1 MLPTS
6 RTFAIMSVIEKK
18 AELEAYFHDAGK
30 TRDRWRV
37 GTEYE
42 KVGIDRNTGKA
53 IPYFGRRGVEFILR
67 ELIDRFGWQPEEQNG
82 HIIALMR
89 DKAQIT
95 LEPGGQI
102 ELSGEPCESIHCTEG
117 EFTQHIRELLE
128 VADPLDIVFLGLGM
142 QPISRLEE
150 IEWVPKKRYAIMGP
164 YMPKVG
170 TLGQR
175 MMKQT
180 ATVQTNIDFLDE
192 KDAMAK
198 FRTGMGLAPV
208 LVAMFANSPICDGQ
222 VNGYRSFREHIWTDT
237 DKSRAGLLKFAFSPD
252 VGFAHYVEY
261 ALDVPMYFIIRH
273 HDYIDMT
280 GITFRQFLQSGHNGE
295 RATLEDWNDH
305 LTTLFPETRIKR
317 YIEVRSADSQP
328 PELMPALSALIKG
341 AFYDADCLQAA
352 WDLVK
357 DWSWDERMQVYLD
370 SHKDAL
376 AARFRRYAL
385 LDLAK
390 ELLQIAWEGLRRQK
404 ALNSQGDDET
414 IYLDPLKKLLS
425 QGKCP
430 ADVLLEKWHG
440 ELERDLKKLIA
451 YSAYKLP

>member
-1 MLPTS
+1 
-6 RTFAIMSVIEKK
+6 MSVIEKK
-18 AELEAYFHDAGK
+18 AELETYFHDAGK
-30 TRDRWRV
+30 SQERWRV

-42 KVGIDRNTGKA
+42 KVGIDRRTAEA

-67 ELIDRFGWQPEEQNG
+67 ELIERFGWEPEEQEG
-82 HIIALMR
+82 HIIALARGNAM
-89 DKAQIT
+89 IT

-102 ELSGEPCESIHCTEG
+102 ELSGEPCESIHCTHT

-128 VADPLDIVFLGLGM
+128 VAEPLDIVFLGLGM
-142 QPISRLEE
+142 QPMSRVEE
-150 IEWVPKKRYAIMGP
+150 IEWVPKKRYRIMGP

-170 TLGQR
+170 SLGQR

-180 ATVQTNIDFLDE
+180 ATVQANIDFLDE

-198 FRTGMGLAPV
+198 FRTGMGLAPI
-208 LVAMFANSPICDGQ
+208 LVGMFANSPISDGQ
-222 VNGYRSFREHIWTDT
+222 LNGYRSFREHIWTDT
-237 DKSRAGLLKFAFSPD
+237 DKSRSGLLKFAFAPEVS
-252 VGFAHYVEY
+252 FAHYVEY

-280 GITFRQFLQSGHNGE
+280 GITFRQFLERGHNGE

-317 YIEVRSADSQP
+317 YIEVRSVDSQP
-328 PELMPALSALIKG
+328 PELMLALPALVKG

-370 SHKDAL
+370 SHRDAL
-376 AARFRRYAL
+376 AARIRRYSL
-385 LDLAK
+385 FDPAK
-390 ELLQIAWEGLRRQK
+390 ELFQIAWEGLRRQK
-404 ALNSQGDDET
+404 ALNKQGDDET
-414 IYLDPLKKLLS
+414 IYLSPLKTLLF

-430 ADVLLEKWHG
+430 ADVLVEKWEG
-440 ELERDLKKLIA
+440 ELQQDIKKLIA

>member
-1 MLPTS
+1 
-6 RTFAIMSVIEKK
+6 MSVIEKT
-18 AELEAYFHDAGK
+18 EQLEAYFHDAGK
-30 TRDRWRV
+30 PRDRWRV

-42 KVGIDRNTGKA
+42 KVGIDKSTAKA
-53 IPYFGRRGVEFILR
+53 IPYSGRRGVEFILR
-67 ELIDRFGWQPEEQNG
+67 ELIDRFGWEPEEQDG
-82 HIIALMR
+82 HIIALAR
-89 DKAQIT
+89 GNAQIT

-102 ELSGEPCESIHCTEG
+102 ELSGEPCENIHCTYA

-128 VADPLDIVFLGLGM
+128 VAEPLDIVFLGLGM
-142 QPISRLEE
+142 QPVSRLEE
-150 IEWVPKKRYAIMGP
+150 IEWVPKKRYRIMAP
-164 YMPKVG
+164 YMLKVG

-180 ATVQTNIDFLDE
+180 ATVQANIDFSDE

-198 FRTGMGLAPV
+198 FRTGMGLTP
-208 LVAMFANSPICDGQ
+208 LIIAMFANSPICEGQ
-222 VNGYRSFREHIWTDT
+222 LNGYRSFREHIWTDT
-237 DKSRAGLLKFAFSPD
+237 DKDRCGLLPFAFSPD
-252 VGFAHYVEY
+252 VSFRHYVEY

-280 GITFRQFLQSGHNGE
+280 GTTFRHFLKHGHNGE

-328 PELMPALSALIKG
+328 PELMPALSAIIKG
-341 AFYDADCLQAA
+341 AFYDSDCLQAA

-357 DWSWDERMQVYLD
+357 GWSWDERMQVYLD
-370 SHKDAL
+370 SHRDAL
-376 AARFRRYAL
+376 GARIRRYSL

-390 ELLQIAWEGLRRQK
+390 ELFQIAWEGLRRQK
-404 ALNSQGDDET
+404 ALNEQGEDET
-414 IYLDPLKKLLS
+414 IYLNALKTLLF

-430 ADVLLEKWHG
+430 ADVLIEKWEG
-440 ELERDLKKLIA
+440 ELQHDIKKLIA
-451 YSAYKLP
+451 YTAYKLP

>member
-1 MLPTS
+1 
-6 RTFAIMSVIEKK
+6 MSVIEKNY
-18 AELEAYFHDAGK
+18 ELEAYFQNAGK
-30 TRDRWRV
+30 TREQWRV

-42 KVGIDRNTGKA
+42 KVGIDRFTGKA
-53 IPYFGRRGVEFILR
+53 IPYFGARGVDRILR
-67 ELIDRFGWQPEEQNG
+67 ELIDRYGWQPEEQDGN
-82 HIIALMR
+82 IIALTR

-102 ELSGEPCESIHCTEG
+102 ELSGEPCESIHCTYG
-117 EFTQHIRELLE
+117 EFSQHIRELIE
-128 VADPLDIVFLGLGM
+128 VAEPLDIVFLGLGM
-142 QPISRLEE
+142 QPVSRVEE
-150 IEWVPKKRYAIMGP
+150 IEWVPKKRYRIMGP
-164 YMPKVG
+164 YMLKVG

-180 ATVQTNIDFLDE
+180 ATVQANIDFLDE

-208 LVAMFANSPICDGQ
+208 LIAMFANSPICEGQ
-222 VNGYRSFREHIWTDT
+222 LNGYRSFREHIWTDT
-237 DKSRAGLLKFAFSPD
+237 DRSRSGLLKFAFAPD
-252 VGFAHYVEY
+252 ASFAHYVEY

-280 GITFRQFLQSGHNGE
+280 GLTFRQFLERGHNGE
-295 RATLEDWNDH
+295 PATLQDWADH

-317 YIEVRSADSQP
+317 YIEIRSVDSQP

-341 AFYDADCLQAA
+341 IFYDPDCLLAA

-357 DWSWDERMQVYLD
+357 GWSWDERMETYLD
-370 SHKDAL
+370 SHKNAL
-376 AARFRRYAL
+376 AARVRRYTL

-390 ELLQIAWEGLRRQK
+390 ELFQIGWEGLRRQK
-404 ALNSQGDDET
+404 SLNRNGDDET
-414 IYLDPLKKLLS
+414 IYLTPLKTLLF

-430 ADVLLEKWHG
+430 ADILVEKWEG
-440 ELERDLKKLIA
+440 ELRQDIKNLIA

>member
-1 MLPTS
+1 
-6 RTFAIMSVIEKK
+6 MSVIEKNY
-18 AELEAYFHDAGK
+18 ELEAYFQNAGK
-30 TRDRWRV
+30 AREQWRV

-42 KVGIDRNTGKA
+42 KVGIDRFTGKA
-53 IPYFGRRGVEFILR
+53 IPYFGARGVDRILR
-67 ELIDRFGWQPEEQNG
+67 ELIDRYGWQPEEQDGN
-82 HIIALMR
+82 IIALTR

-102 ELSGEPCESIHCTEG
+102 ELSGEPCESIHCTYG
-117 EFTQHIRELLE
+117 EFSQHIRELLE
-128 VADPLDIVFLGLGM
+128 VAEPLDIVFLGLGM
-142 QPISRLEE
+142 QPVSRVEE
-150 IEWVPKKRYAIMGP
+150 IEWVPKKRYRIMGP
-164 YMPKVG
+164 YMLKVG

-180 ATVQTNIDFLDE
+180 ATVQANVDFLDE

-208 LVAMFANSPICDGQ
+208 LIAMFANSPISEGQ
-222 VNGYRSFREHIWTDT
+222 LNGYRSFREHIWTAT
-237 DKSRAGLLKFAFSPD
+237 DRSRSGLLKFAFAPD
-252 VGFAHYVEY
+252 ASFAHYVEY

-280 GITFRQFLQSGHNGE
+280 GLTFRQFLEHGHNGE
-295 RATLEDWNDH
+295 RATLQDWADH

-317 YIEVRSADSQP
+317 YIEIRSVDSQP

-341 AFYDADCLQAA
+341 IFYDPDCLLAA

-357 DWSWDERMQVYLD
+357 GWSWDERMETYLD

-376 AARFRRYAL
+376 AARVRRYTL

-390 ELLQIAWEGLRRQK
+390 ELFQIGWEGLRRQK
-404 ALNSQGDDET
+404 SLNRNGDDET
-414 IYLDPLKKLLS
+414 IYLAPLKTLLS

-430 ADVLLEKWHG
+430 ADILVEKWEG
-440 ELERDLKKLIA
+440 ELRQDIKNLIA

>member
-1 MLPTS
+1 
-6 RTFAIMSVIEKK
+6 MSLIEKK
-18 AELEAYFHDAGK
+18 EELEGYFHDAGK
-30 TRDRWRV
+30 TPERWRV

-42 KVGIDRNTGKA
+42 KVGIDRTTGKA
-53 IPYFGRRGVEFILR
+53 IPYFGPRGVDKILR
-67 ELIDRFGWQPEEQNG
+67 ELIERYGWQPEEQDG
-82 HIIALMR
+82 HIIALNR

-102 ELSGEPCESIHCTEG
+102 ELSGEPCESIHCTYG

-128 VADPLDIVFLGLGM
+128 VSDPLDVVFLGLGM
-142 QPISRLEE
+142 QPVSTLAE
-150 IEWVPKKRYAIMGP
+150 IEWVPKKRYRIMAP

-180 ATVQTNIDFLDE
+180 ATVQANIDFLDE

-198 FRTGMGLAPV
+198 FRTGMGLAPI
-208 LVAMFANSPICDGQ
+208 LIAMFANSPICDGQ
-222 VNGYRSFREHIWTDT
+222 LNGYRSFREHIWTDT
-237 DKSRAGLLKFAFSPD
+237 DNSRAGLLKFAFAPEVS
-252 VGFAHYVEY
+252 FAHYVEY

-280 GITFRQFLQSGHNGE
+280 GITFRQFLEVGHNGE

-317 YIEVRSADSQP
+317 YIEIRSVDSQS
-328 PELMPALSALIKG
+328 PELMPALSALVKG
-341 AFYDADCLQAA
+341 VFYNSDCLQAA

-357 DWSWDERMQVYLD
+357 GWTWDERMESYLD
-370 SHKDAL
+370 SHQNAL
-376 AARFRRYAL
+376 GARFRRHTL

-390 ELLQIAWEGLRRQK
+390 ELFEIAWEGLRRQHS
-404 ALNSQGDDET
+404 LNHSGDDET
-414 IYLDPLKKLLS
+414 IYLKPLKTLLF

-430 ADVLLEKWHG
+430 ADLLVEKWEG
-440 ELERDLKKLIA
+440 ELQHDIKKLIA
-451 YSAYKLP
+451 YTAYKLP